1 MDRGWLFHEGD
12 IEPAPLDS
20 HNATYISVKAGNAR
34 GAAAV
39 DYDDS
44 DWQAVDLPHDWASFQ
59 PFVKTANVAQ
69 GYRPRG
75 IGWYRR
81 SFRLDPALQ
90 GRRIEL
96 EFGGVATFATIW
108 VNGSVVAHNFSGYNA
123 IRIDLTPFARFGDE
137 PNIVAVRVDAEAM
150 EGWWYEG
157 AGLYRHVW
165 LADYAPVSIATDGVH
180 CDPRKAADGWHIPV
194 TATLTSIAPVDSA
207 VTVEARLLDPQGK
220 VVAQGQVPASVPSLD
235 EASATLDLRVTDPML
250 WSIERPTLYTVQ
262 VRLLREGRWRT
273 SGA

>member
-1 MDRGWLFHEGD
+1 MTVARRDLLLGCAVVGLTGGIAPVRAFAATQGRADRAGALPMPAPTDQPPAALPVQDAARVLMDRGWLFHAGD
-12 IEPAPLDS
+12 IEPTPLDS

-44 DWQAVDLPHDWASFQ
+44 DWQTVDLPHDWASFQ
-59 PFVKTANVAQ
+59 PFEKTANVAQ

-81 SFRLDPALQ
+81 SFRLDPVLA

-96 EFGGVATFATIW
+96 EFGGIATFATIW

-150 EGWWYEG
+150 EGG
-157 AGLYRHVW
+157 GMKAR
-165 LADYAPVSIATDGVH
+165 ASIAMSGWRITHPSRSPATACIAIRARRTRGGASPS
-180 CDPRKAADGWHIPV
+180 PR
-194 TATLTSIAPVDSA
+194 
-207 VTVEARLLDPQGK
+207 R
-220 VVAQGQVPASVPSLD
+220 
-235 EASATLDLRVTDPML
+235 
-250 WSIERPTLYTVQ
+250 
-262 VRLLREGRWRT
+262 
-273 SGA
+273 